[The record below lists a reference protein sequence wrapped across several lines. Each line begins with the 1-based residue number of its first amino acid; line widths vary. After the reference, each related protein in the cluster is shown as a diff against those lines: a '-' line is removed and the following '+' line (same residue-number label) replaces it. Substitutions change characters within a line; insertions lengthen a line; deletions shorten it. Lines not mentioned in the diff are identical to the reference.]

1 MEKTPYDKKVQI
13 STPMKAAGAFT
24 TSMLVVVIAYFCMG
38 IITAAYGT
46 EKLDG
51 SVVYFFARYFVISL
65 SLIIGCLITYKRQ
78 KLLLSDVTEVKFDA
92 KYIIV
97 ILLVAGGALFGLSGL
112 NDYFV
117 AFLQKFG
124 YVPDMV
130 TLPEKNLLNVI
141 LCVVFIA
148 IFPAVT
154 EEFLFRGLVLKGSL
168 SLGNIPAIL
177 ISAAAFSLYHTSP
190 SQTIYQFAI
199 GVIYA
204 VIAITSDSVIPTT
217 VIHFLNNFIIIVF
230 NYYLPDFS
238 LMGGVKIVS
247 VVLGVLCVAIGL
259 YISLKGVKFS
269 SENKKKDKA
278 DVLEYFLT
286 VAPGFLVCIVLW
298 VANLFA

>member
-1 MEKTPYDKKVQI
+1 MEKTPYDKKTQI

-38 IITAAYGT
+38 IITAAYGA
-46 EKLDG
+46 EKLEDNT
-51 SVVYFFARYFVISL
+51 VYFFARYFVISL
-65 SLIIGCLITYKRQ
+65 SLIIGSLITYKRQ
-78 KLLLSDVTEVKFDA
+78 KLLFYDVTELRFDY
-92 KYIIV
+92 KYLFV
-97 ILLVAGGALFGLSGL
+97 ILLVAVGALFGLSGL

-130 TLPEKNLLNVI
+130 TLPDKTPLNVI
-141 LCVVFIA
+141 FCVVFIA
-148 IFPAVT
+148 LIPAIT

-190 SQTIYQFAI
+190 SQTIYQFLI

-204 VIAITSDSVIPTT
+204 IIATTSKSVIPTT
-217 VIHFLNNFIIIVF
+217 VIHFLNNFIIITF

-238 LMGGVKIVS
+238 LTGGIKIAS
-247 VVLGVLCVAIGL
+247 VVLGVLLVAAGL
-259 YISLKGVKFS
+259 YISLKGVKIS
-269 SENKKKDKA
+269 GENEKKNKA
-278 DVLEYFLT
+278 DVLEYFIT

>member
-1 MEKTPYDKKVQI
+1 MEKTPYDKKTQI
-13 STPMKAAGAFT
+13 STPMKASGAFT

-38 IITAAYGT
+38 IITVAYGT
-46 EKLDG
+46 EKLEDNI
-51 SVVYFFARYFVISL
+51 VYFFARYFVISL

-78 KLLLSDVTEVKFDA
+78 KLLFGDVTELKFDY
-92 KYIIV
+92 KYLIV
-97 ILLVAGGALFGLSGL
+97 ILLVAVGALFGLSSL

-130 TLPEKNLLNVI
+130 TLPKKSALNVI

-148 IFPAVT
+148 LLPAIT

-190 SQTIYQFAI
+190 SQTIYQFVI

-204 VIAITSDSVIPTT
+204 VIATTSNSVIPTI
-217 VIHFLNNFIIIVF
+217 VIHFLNNFIIIIF

-238 LMGGVKIVS
+238 LTGGVKIIS

-259 YISLKGVKFS
+259 YISLKGTKFLG
-269 SENKKKDKA
+269 EKQKKNKA
-278 DVLEYFLT
+278 DVLEYSLT

>member
-1 MEKTPYDKKVQI
+1 MERTPYDKKTQI

-38 IITAAYGT
+38 IITAAYGV
-46 EKLDG
+46 EKLENNI
-51 SVVYFFARYFVISL
+51 VYFFARYLVISL
-65 SLIIGCLITYKRQ
+65 SLIIGSLIVYKRQ
-78 KLLLSDVTEVKFDA
+78 KLLFSDVTEVKFDY
-92 KYIIV
+92 KYLIV
-97 ILLVAGGALFGLSGL
+97 ILFVSVGALFGLSGL

-130 TLPEKNLLNVI
+130 TLPDKTPLNVI
-141 LCVVFIA
+141 LCVAIIA
-148 IFPAVT
+148 LIPAIT

-168 SLGNIPAIL
+168 WLGNIPAVL

-190 SQTIYQFAI
+190 SQTIYQFVI

-204 VIAITSDSVIPTT
+204 VIATTSGSVIPTI
-217 VIHFLNNFIIIVF
+217 VIHFLNNFIIIIF
-230 NYYLPDFS
+230 NYYLPDF
-238 LMGGVKIVS
+238 LLTGGLKIAS
-247 VVLGVLCVAIGL
+247 VVLGVLLVAAGL
-259 YISLKGVKFS
+259 LISLKGVKFFGKN
-269 SENKKKDKA
+269 EKKEKS

-286 VAPGFLVCIVLW
+286 VAPGFLICIVLW